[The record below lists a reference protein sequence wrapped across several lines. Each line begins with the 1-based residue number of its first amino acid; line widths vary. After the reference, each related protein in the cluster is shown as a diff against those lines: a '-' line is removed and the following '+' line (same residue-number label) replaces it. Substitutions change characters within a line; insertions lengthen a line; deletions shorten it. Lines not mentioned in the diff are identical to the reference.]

1 MCSGTRTASACIPG
15 PLRTSPKEGTVLA
28 QGPRRTPSS
37 WPGTTVWPLWRLK
50 EAPQGAMPTTCLR
63 SLLLLPFANMA
74 GEEGTEQVLVPV
86 SAEAPRDA
94 INS

>member
-1 MCSGTRTASACIPG
+1 MQWHQDCQGLHPRASKYQPQRGDSAGPGTRADPLLLARHHSVASVAA
-15 PLRTSPKEGTVLA
+15 EGA
-28 QGPRRTPSS
+28 PR
-37 WPGTTVWPLWRLK
+37 
-50 EAPQGAMPTTCLR
+50 GAMPTTCLS